1 MFLCFSPVL
10 SMLVNLESMSGQQS
24 HHQNQPRSLL
34 TVLIVFLFLAAAF
47 YIPRLGHI
55 MTSKDLPMLGQF
67 RNFLFHL
74 FCQHTIFFF
83 PSTKILA
90 FPPSF
95 FHKIT
100 FNFRFSEQNVPRD
113 HGCPLKS
120 LGPFIHSLYVN
131 IIFLY

>member
-55 MTSKDLPMLGQF
+55 MTSKDLPMSGQF

-74 FCQHTIFFF
+74 IFCQHTIFFF

-100 FNFRFSEQNVPRD
+100 FNFQFS
-113 HGCPLKS
+113 
-120 LGPFIHSLYVN
+120 
-131 IIFLY
+131 